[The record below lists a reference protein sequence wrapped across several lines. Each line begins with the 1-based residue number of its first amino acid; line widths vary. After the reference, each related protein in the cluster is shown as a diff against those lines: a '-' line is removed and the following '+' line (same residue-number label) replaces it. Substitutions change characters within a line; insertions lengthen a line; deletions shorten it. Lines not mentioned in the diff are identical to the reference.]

1 VSTFMD
7 LIPFVFIYRVLTISY
22 TDIRISTL
30 LQKTFLEVGE
40 TTFIK
45 AGAVSATACR
55 S

>member
-7 LIPFVFIYRVLTISY
+7 LIPFVFIYQVLTISY

-30 LQKTFLEVGE
+30 LQKIFLEAGE
-40 TTFIK
+40 TAFI
-45 AGAVSATACR
+45 SACH